1 MSRWNRQKTS
11 GSRGFTLL
19 ESLVALTVLMI
30 ALSAIAGLSE
40 SSLRTGI
47 FVERH
52 IAEIEKTRQIL
63 AALPSRGALANL
75 NQSGE
80 MAGYV
85 WRLDAKPFRAD
96 FVDPRAQTRWTPETI
111 VLTVEGPSGAKLSF
125 DMIRLVSAGAK

>member
-1 MSRWNRQKTS
+1 MSRWNRQENS
-11 GSRGFTLL
+11 DSRGFTLL

-47 FVERH
+47 SVERRV
-52 IAEIEKTRQIL
+52 AEIEKARQIL
-63 AALPSRGALANL
+63 ASLPSRGALANL

-80 MAGYV
+80 MAGYL

-96 FVDPRAQTRWTPETI
+96 FVDPRAQTRWMPETI

-125 DMIRLVSAGAK
+125 DIIRLVSTGAK

>member
-1 MSRWNRQKTS
+1 
-11 GSRGFTLL
+11 
-19 ESLVALTVLMI
+19 LVALTVLMI

-47 FVERH
+47 SVERRV
-52 IAEIEKTRQIL
+52 AEIEKARQIL
-63 AALPSRGALANL
+63 ASLPSRGALANL

-96 FVDPRAQTRWTPETI
+96 FVSRAQTRWMPETI

-125 DMIRLVSAGAK
+125 DMIRLVSTGAK